1 MKVALR
7 HAWGPAMTFRRLLS
21 RAAQA
26 VPLLAAPLLF
36 LATPA
41 VADAP
46 AAPTF
51 IIQNQSGLTAA
62 QAKFYYLGAG
72 QDVNGKFIVLMPDG
86 SWATAGGPGTGW
98 NPTGWNPNAKL
109 ANGAGVVPCYQVQGG
124 EKITIP
130 LNANSMRVYVFMAK
144 KGSGFYGVDCASSPA
159 ATNVQQVN
167 GIFGTYL
174 IAGKKAQDFA
184 PFSYSILTA
193 NGAYAGL
200 RLSKLKAGKI
210 PPWAFAEIG
219 YGDIDTSQVDAIAFP
234 LNITAKMTDPAGST
248 HPVSDQGVGFS
259 FSSQGQVNMP
269 AILASYSGFVA
280 KLPVLLLPGILPVT
294 PRASYTKLQVS
305 YKGGTFLTNPGN
317 YLGFISQNDPL
328 FANVFLNL
336 VNNYLWKNW
345 TGTIDDGGLIN
356 GILPQTKFAGEVKTL
371 ASYPGYTGKAT
382 LSAIKFTGR
391 GVSAYVLS
399 PVSYQVLCKAGAIPG
414 NCGYMTPAYQIFATD
429 GALNTPIDG
438 NQFALLSPDE
448 RAAWEPYHI
457 MVSGKS
463 DGGLATYN
471 QVVGRLGFI
480 MSMALNHGVAGG
492 LQSPGGLCGD
502 TAKYPIVSAC
512 WSDQTLWYPNPNATA
527 DSTKFFRGD
536 KTQNEFAR
544 WLHTA
549 QIGTGSAA
557 IPMMTR
563 PNNPTT
569 TASGVMGMGYGFASD
584 ENPTPPFDISVMSQ
598 TPSEYSSNVAME
610 ASSKCNFITIMP
622 MVLGKA
628 NPSPVDPSCASAD

>member
-1 MKVALR
+1 
-7 HAWGPAMTFRRLLS
+7 MTLQRLLS

-26 VPLLAAPLLF
+26 VLLLAAPISS

-41 VADAP
+41 AADAP
-46 AAPTF
+46 VPPTF
-51 IIQNQSGLTAA
+51 TIQNQSGLTAA

-72 QDVNGKFIVLMPDG
+72 QDVHGNFIVLMPNGTWAIAG
-86 SWATAGGPGTGW
+86 STGTGW
-98 NPTGWNPNAKL
+98 NPTGWNPNQKL
-109 ANGAGVVPCYQVQGG
+109 ASGAGVVPCYQVQGG
-124 EKITIP
+124 EQITIP
-130 LNANSMRVYVFMAK
+130 LDALSMRVYVFMAR
-144 KGSGFYGVDCASSPA
+144 KGSSFYNVGCNTSPA
-159 ATNVQQVN
+159 ATGVKQVN
-167 GIFGTYL
+167 GIFGTYM
-174 IAGKKAQDFA
+174 IAGQKAYDFA
-184 PFSYSILTA
+184 PFSYSILTG

-200 RLSKLKAGKI
+200 KLSKMKAGKI
-210 PPWAFAEIG
+210 PPWSFAEIG

-234 LNITAKMTDPAGST
+234 LNITAKMTEPAGT
-248 HPVSDQGVGFS
+248 TYPVSDQGVGFS
-259 FSSQGQVNMP
+259 FSSQGQVNMK
-269 AILASYSGFVA
+269 AVITSYNGFVA
-280 KLPVLLLPGILPVT
+280 TLPKLLLPSLLPVT
-294 PRASYTKLQVS
+294 PRASYKKLLVS
-305 YKGGTFLTNPGN
+305 YPGGKFLTNPGN

-345 TGTIDDGGLIN
+345 TGTIDVGGVIN
-356 GILPQTKFAGEVKTL
+356 GLLLQTQFAGEVKTL
-371 ASYPGYTGKAT
+371 TSYPGYKAP

-399 PVSYQVLCKAGAIPG
+399 PASYQVLCKAGAIPG

-438 NQFALLSPDE
+438 NQFALLTPE
-448 RAAWEPYHI
+448 EKAAWEPYH
-457 MVSGKS
+457 VLVNNES
-463 DGGLATYN
+463 DHGLATYN
-471 QVVGRLGFI
+471 QVVARLGFI

-512 WSDQTLWYPNPNATA
+512 WSDQTLWYPNPNATT

-584 ENPTPPFDISVMSQ
+584 ENPTPPFDISTMSQ
-598 TPSEYSSNVAME
+598 TPSEYSGNVAME
-610 ASSKCNFITIMP
+610 TSSNCNFITIMP
-622 MVLGKA
+622 MVPGGPNA
-628 NPSPVDPSCASAD
+628 SPVHPSCASDD